1 MARVLALDEEAP
13 LLDLLELVVR
23 RLGHDFV
30 GLGSKRAALDHLRG
44 AGDGDAP
51 IAEAPADVILV
62 DGAFTDADHADVL
75 SALAQLPSEPA
86 VVLILSPWDAA
97 EPDPRLAELP
107 VSRVLH
113 KPLDVA
119 VLERD
124 LAELTASNVRAL
136 GESDTLKSEEL
147 RARYKKALQAV
158 KASLDDAISRGQGP
172 ADVRRSLGRVAGIAG
187 SYGYLNLS
195 AQARVALAAIGDEE
209 SGRPVLEEL
218 NWLLG
223 AALASPPPPLTRAPT
238 SLGPVRWPGSALVV
252 GEDPAVV
259 TMVGAELAA
268 HGVDL
273 RFTPSVDEA
282 LELAES
288 YQPDLIVADARLADE
303 SIDHFPVDEE
313 LREGFARAIPMVL
326 LGVCE
331 DAAERVR
338 AANAGVA
345 VFAPLDEEGAVLR
358 AAQALA
364 PESYLG
370 VPVIIVDDD
379 PDITDLVTGLLAPF
393 GVQVHV
399 AHAPAQLFD
408 LLERV
413 RPALVLLDIQ
423 LPGYGGHQLCRTLKA
438 EPRWRDISIVYLT
451 ADGRPET
458 KVQAF
463 NNGADDFLVKP
474 VVPQELVAKVLSKLR
489 FQQLAFQRQMQ
500 DTLTGALSRQGVE
513 QRATAL
519 MTQPSRPTGCGLCLV
534 EVEQLAEIASEAGVL
549 TAERALRE
557 AAEALGGAFLGRDSV
572 GRWGALDAQQGHF
585 LVITLGGAPMA
596 FQSAYERIKRHLAEH
611 PVFGPDGYFHQ
622 LSLSLGATALQ
633 SRDTLPVALE
643 RAERALSR
651 ARRDKPSLVVE

>member
-13 LLDLLELVVR
+13 LLDLIELVVQ

-44 AGDGDAP
+44 GDDGAP
-51 IAEAPADVILV
+51 VQAEPADVILV
-62 DGAFTDADHADVL
+62 DGAFTDSDHAEVL
-75 SALAQLPSEPA
+75 AAIAELQTEPA

-113 KPLDVA
+113 KPLDIA

-124 LAELTASNVRAL
+124 LAELTATAVRPL
-136 GESDTLKSEEL
+136 GHADTLRSEEL
-147 RARYKKALQAV
+147 RGRYRKSLQAV
-158 KASLDDAISRGQGP
+158 RASLDDALSRGQGP
-172 ADVRRSLGRVAGIAG
+172 SDVRRTLSRVAGIAG

-195 AQARVALAAIGDEE
+195 AQARVALAAASDNDD
-209 SGRPVLEEL
+209 SRPVLDEL

-238 SLGPVRWPGSALVV
+238 SLGPLRWPGSALVV
-252 GEDPAVV
+252 GDDPELV
-259 TMVGAELAA
+259 TRVGAELAA

-273 RFTPSVDEA
+273 RFSPTVDEA
-282 LELAES
+282 VELAEG
-288 YQPDLIVADARLADE
+288 YLPDLIVADARLAEHSVDG
-303 SIDHFPVDEE
+303 FPIDEE

-326 LGVCE
+326 LGVAD
-331 DAAERVR
+331 DAHERVR
-338 AANAGVA
+338 AANAGVT
-345 VFAPLDEEGAVLR
+345 VFAALDEEGAVLR

-379 PDITDLVTGLLAPF
+379 PDITDLVTGLLMPF
-393 GVQVHV
+393 GVYVHV
-399 AHAPAQLFD
+399 AHTPAQLFE
-408 LLERV
+408 LLEQV

-489 FQQLAFQRQMQ
+489 FQQLAFQRQMR
-500 DTLTGALSRQGVE
+500 DALTGALSRQGVE
-513 QRATAL
+513 QRAAAL
-519 MTQPSRPTGCGLCLV
+519 MTQTSRPAGCGLCLV
-534 EVEQLAEIASEAGVL
+534 EVEHLTAIVQEAGLL

-572 GRWGALDAQQGHF
+572 GRWGPIDPDQGHF
-585 LVITLGGAPMA
+585 LVLTLGGAPMA
-596 FQSAYERIKRHLAEH
+596 FQSAHERIKRHLAEH

-622 LSLSLGATALQ
+622 LTLSLGATALQ
-633 SRDTLPVALE
+633 SRDTLPVALD
-643 RAERALSR
+643 RAQKALSR
-651 ARRDKPSLVVE
+651 ARQNKPSLVVD